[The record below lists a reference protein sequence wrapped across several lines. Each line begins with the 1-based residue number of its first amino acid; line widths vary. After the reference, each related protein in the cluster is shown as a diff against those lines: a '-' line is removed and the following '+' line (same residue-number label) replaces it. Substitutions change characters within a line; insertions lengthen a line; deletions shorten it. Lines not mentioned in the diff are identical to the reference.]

1 MDRYC
6 ELRARAAE
14 FVAEWA
20 QWGAVVVLGPVRA
33 AADEVALAA
42 CGDALVGVHRLSF
55 RELVGELSAAELNR
69 RALVPVGRIVREALA
84 ARVTQEA
91 VGAGGLSYFG
101 PVAGFPGFPRA
112 LARTFEE
119 LRLNAVP
126 LDQLRECGESGADLA
141 RLLGAYQDEL
151 GARGFADHATRV
163 ELAHLGA
170 REQLGDKAVVALDL
184 APRTR
189 AERDLLTLILNTA
202 RAHLDLRLGA
212 GDALPQSPLQALPY
226 ASLEFVPQASP
237 QSPLESSSQA
247 SPQSPLEFVP
257 QSPSQ
262 ALPDSWSRAL
272 PETSLESL
280 QRYLFSSEV
289 VPAREE
295 DGSVEIFSTSGEAL
309 ECVEIARRIGAAVE
323 GGVPFDQI
331 AIAVR
336 SPERYQ
342 PLVMEGLRRAGIP
355 VHCTRGARRPD
366 VAGRSFLALLHCAE
380 ERLSATRFA
389 EYLSLGQMPE
399 DEEPPTPAAWERLL
413 VDAAVI
419 GGPDRWE
426 TRLDG
431 LREELHHRY
440 GEEEDEGER
449 ARLERRIASVENLRG
464 FALPVI
470 GRLAALPERATWGE
484 WIAALG
490 DLAEFTLREPE
501 RVTALLEE
509 LEPMSPIGPV
519 GLAQVLLVMG
529 PRLTTLA
536 VEPRDSRYGKVW
548 VGGIT
553 EARGMAFRRVFVP
566 GVNEGLFPRPP
577 AEDPLLLEAQRAALG
592 FEPGVELRG
601 ALQTDDTELLRI
613 AAACA
618 SERFTLSFSRLDLLT
633 GRERVPS
640 FYAFAAHRA
649 AGGEEIDVREFEA
662 RARSATRTR
671 IGWPAPADPAS
682 AIDDAEFDLATLA
695 PLVKGSGQYLK
706 SLPGRA
712 VASLRARWMR
722 WHQSWKAADGLFIE
736 EIGSHALKAYRL
748 TERPWSPTLLQ
759 QYARCPYRF
768 ALRGIFGLRPADRPT
783 GIQRMDPAERG
794 NLYHAVQFELLGDLA
809 AAGLAPV
816 NGGNLAKALER
827 LDAILE
833 VEAARA
839 ERDLAPAIP
848 AIWRGE
854 VQQVHADLRG
864 WLQQKAAV
872 EADWTPEFHEL
883 SFGLKNPAGRD
894 PRSRQEAVT
903 ISGGFQLQGSID
915 LVERH
920 TSGMVRVVDHK
931 TGRIPDPRPETVGKG
946 EVLQPTLYAL
956 AAEAMLGEPVSV
968 GRLYYATIAQNYT
981 AIDVP
986 LHEWTRRRALHVL
999 EGINGAIV
1007 NGTLPAAPR
1016 EGGCKNC
1023 EYLPICGPYEE
1034 ERVKVKSQAGLKG
1047 LKEMRGWR

>member
-1 MDRYC
+1 MDRYS

-20 QWGAVVVLGPVRA
+20 PRGAVVVLGPVRE

-42 CGDALVGVHRLSF
+42 CGDALVGVHRLAF
-55 RELVGELSAAELNR
+55 REMVGELSAAELNR
-69 RALVPVGRIVREALA
+69 RALVPVGRTVREALA
-84 ARVTQEA
+84 ARVTEEA
-91 VGAGGLSYFG
+91 VGAGGLSYFR

-112 LARTFEE
+112 LASTFEE

-126 LDQLRECGESGADLA
+126 LDGLRECGESGADLA

-151 GARGFADHATRV
+151 AARGFADHATRV
-163 ELAHLGA
+163 ELARLGA
-170 REQLGDKAVVALDL
+170 REHLVDKAVVALDL
-184 APRTR
+184 GPRTR

-202 RAHLDLRLGA
+202 RAHLDLRLGPR
-212 GDALPQSPLQALPY
+212 DELPQ
-226 ASLEFVPQASP
+226 
-237 QSPLESSSQA
+237 
-247 SPQSPLEFVP
+247 
-257 QSPSQ
+257 
-262 ALPDSWSRAL
+262 
-272 PETSLESL
+272 TSLETL
-280 QRYLFSSEV
+280 QRYLFSGEA
-289 VPAREE
+289 VPAREA

-342 PLVMEGLRRAGIP
+342 PLVVEGLRRAGIP
-355 VHCTRGARRPD
+355 VHYTRGARRPD

-380 ERLSATRFA
+380 ERLSASRFA

-399 DEEPPTPAAWERLL
+399 DEEPHTPAAWERLL

-419 GGPDRWE
+419 GGRDRWE

-431 LREELHHRY
+431 LREELHRRY
-440 GEEEDEGER
+440 REEEDEGER
-449 ARLERRIASVENLRG
+449 ARLERRIASVESLRG

-484 WIAALG
+484 WIAALS

-501 RVTALLEE
+501 RVIALLEE

-519 GLAQVLLVMG
+519 GLAQVLLVIG
-529 PRLTTLA
+529 PWLTTLRA
-536 VEPRDSRYGKVW
+536 APEGSRYGKVW
-548 VGGIT
+548 VGGVE

-592 FEPGVELRG
+592 VDLRS
-601 ALQTDDTELLRI
+601 DDTELLRI

-618 SERFTLSFSRLDLLT
+618 SEQLTLSFSRLDLLT

-640 FYAFAAHRA
+640 FYAFAVHRA
-649 AGGEEIDVREFEA
+649 AGGEEMAVREFEA
-662 RARSATRTR
+662 RARSATSTR
-671 IGWPAPADPAS
+671 IGWPAPPDAAD

-695 PLVKGSGQYLK
+695 PLVKGSGEYLK

-722 WHQSWKAADGLFIE
+722 WHKTWRAADGLYIE
-736 EIGSHALKAYRL
+736 EIGSDALKAYRL
-748 TERPWSPTLLQ
+748 TERAWSPTLLQ

-783 GIQRMDPAERG
+783 GIQRMDPAARG
-794 NLYHAVQFELLGDLA
+794 NLYHAVQFEMVSDLR
-809 AAGLAPV
+809 AAGLVSV
-816 NGGNLAKALER
+816 NDGNLASPLER
-827 LDAILE
+827 LDAILQ
-833 VEAARA
+833 VEATRA
-839 ERDLAPAIP
+839 ERKLAPAIP
-848 AIWRGE
+848 AIWRSE
-854 VQQVHADLRG
+854 VQALRADLRG
-864 WLQQKAAV
+864 WLQQKARF
-872 EADWTPEFHEL
+872 EADWMPEFCEL
-883 SFGLKNPAGRD
+883 SFGMKNPAGRD
-894 PRSRQEAVT
+894 PRSRKEAVT
-903 ISGGFQLQGSID
+903 VSGGYRLQGSID

-920 TSGMVRVVDHK
+920 TSGMLRVVDHK

-946 EVLQPTLYAL
+946 EVLQPLLYAL
-956 AAEAMLGEPVSV
+956 AAEEMLGEPVAM

-986 LHEWTRRRALHVL
+986 LHDWMRRRAQHVL
-999 EGINGAIV
+999 ETINGAIV

-1023 EYLPICGPYEE
+1023 EYLPVCGPYEE
-1034 ERVKVKSQAGLKG
+1034 ERVKEKSQAELKG

>member
-1 MDRYC
+1 MERYS

-14 FVAEWA
+14 FVAEWVR
-20 QWGAVVVLGPVRA
+20 WGAVVVLGPVRE

-42 CGDALVGVHRLSF
+42 CGDALVGVHRLAF

-69 RALVPVGRIVREALA
+69 RALVPVGRTVREALA
-84 ARVTQEA
+84 ARVTEEA
-91 VGAGGLSYFG
+91 VDAGGLSYFG

-112 LARTFEE
+112 LASTFEE

-126 LDQLRECGESGADLA
+126 LDGLRECGESGADLA

-151 GARGFADHATRV
+151 AARGFADHATRV
-163 ELAHLGA
+163 ELARLGA

-184 APRTR
+184 GPRTR
-189 AERDLLTLILNTA
+189 AERDLLTLLLNTA

-212 GDALPQSPLQALPY
+212 GDGPPNALPKTA
-226 ASLEFVPQASP
+226 
-237 QSPLESSSQA
+237 
-247 SPQSPLEFVP
+247 
-257 QSPSQ
+257 
-262 ALPDSWSRAL
+262 
-272 PETSLESL
+272 LESL
-280 QRYLFSSEV
+280 QRYLFSGEA
-289 VPAREE
+289 VPAREA

-309 ECVEIARRIGAAVE
+309 ECVEMARRIGAAVE

-342 PLVMEGLRRAGIP
+342 PLVVEGLRRAGIP
-355 VHCTRGARRPD
+355 VYCARGARRPD

-380 ERLSATRFA
+380 ERLSASRFA
-389 EYLSLGQMPE
+389 EYLSLGQMPLGQMPE
-399 DEEPPTPAAWERLL
+399 DEPRTPAAWERLM
-413 VDAAVI
+413 VDASVI

-431 LREELHHRY
+431 LGEELHRRY
-440 GEEEDEGER
+440 REEEDEGER
-449 ARLERRIASVENLRG
+449 ARLERRMASLESLRG

-470 GRLAALPERATWGE
+470 GRLAALPERAAGGE
-484 WIAALG
+484 WTAALG
-490 DLAEFTLREPE
+490 ELAEFTLREPQ

-509 LEPMSPIGPV
+509 LEPMAPIGPV
-519 GLAQVLLVMG
+519 GLAQVLLVIG

-536 VEPRDSRYGKVW
+536 AAPEGSRYGKVW
-548 VGGIT
+548 VGGVP

-592 FEPGVELRG
+592 VELRG
-601 ALQTDDTELLRI
+601 DDTELLRI

-618 SERFTLSFSRLDLLT
+618 SERLTLSFSRLDLLT

-649 AGGEEIDVREFEA
+649 AGGEEIGVREFEE
-662 RARSATRTR
+662 RARSATSTR
-671 IGWPAPADPAS
+671 IGWPAPPAPAS

-695 PLVKGSGQYLK
+695 PLVKGSGEYLK
-706 SLPGRA
+706 RLPGRA

-722 WHQSWKAADGLFIE
+722 WHKTWKAADGLFIE
-736 EIGSHALKAYRL
+736 EISSDALKAYRL
-748 TERPWSPTLLQ
+748 TERAWSPTLLQ

-768 ALRGIFGLRPADRPT
+768 ALRGIYGLRPADRPT

-794 NLYHAVQFELLGDLA
+794 NLYHAVQFALLSELR
-809 AAGLAPV
+809 AAGLVPV
-816 NGGNLAKALER
+816 SGGNLGGALER

-839 ERDLAPAIP
+839 ERELAPAIP
-848 AIWRGE
+848 AIWRSE
-854 VQQVHADLRG
+854 VQALGADLRG
-864 WLQQKAAV
+864 WLQQKARF
-872 EADWTPEFHEL
+872 EADWTPEFCEL
-883 SFGLKNPAGRD
+883 SFGMKNPAGRD
-894 PRSRQEAVT
+894 PSSRKEAVT
-903 ISGGFQLQGSID
+903 VSGGYRLQGSID

-920 TSGMVRVVDHK
+920 TSGTLRVVDHK
-931 TGRIPDPRPETVGKG
+931 TGRIPDPRPDTVGNG

-956 AAEAMLGEPVSV
+956 AAEDMLGEAVGV
-968 GRLYYATIAQNYT
+968 GRLYYATIAQNYA

-986 LHEWTRRRALHVL
+986 MHDWTRRRAQHLL
-999 EGINGAIV
+999 EMINGAIV

-1023 EYLPICGPYEE
+1023 EFLPVCGPYEE
-1034 ERVKVKSQAGLKG
+1034 ERVKEKSQAELKG